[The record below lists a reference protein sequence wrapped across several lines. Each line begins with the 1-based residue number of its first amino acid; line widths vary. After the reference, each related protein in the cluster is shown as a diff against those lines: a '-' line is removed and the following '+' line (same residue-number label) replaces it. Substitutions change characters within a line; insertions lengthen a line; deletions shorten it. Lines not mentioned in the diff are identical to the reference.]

1 LTKFG
6 SPTHRCFT
14 LGPPTHLHT
23 YIPTHPPTLCIYV
36 SEWSG
41 GWAINWSGGWAINCS
56 VAILAQAIGAQGVRP
71 NSALQFAASDG
82 MTQSFASTTIYLT
95 PSQYDAIFKQ
105 FNFDFAGAG
114 CATQTRPPT
123 HPTNTP

>member
-1 LTKFG
+1 ML
-6 SPTHRCFT
+6 SQ
-14 LGPPTHLHT
+14 L
-23 YIPTHPPTLCIYV
+23 V
-36 SEWSG
+36 SKLDSQLVRQLVRQLIKQLVNQQIGQLVRKLVKWG
-41 GWAINWSGGWAINCS
+41 S